1 MATSCFTFVDGVLG
15 IGYFVKDKFCP
26 RLLSLGVVLHEDTLE
41 DSAVSE
47 ELLDLEFPGMLVS
60 SDELWV
66 QVGCLLRDGTELEG
80 LGTSFAFKFSFAFA
94 FALGLELL
102 DGDRLSLDDNRL
114 LCGID
119 K

>member
-1 MATSCFTFVDGVLG
+1 MGASSFAFVDDVLG
-15 IGYFVKDKFCP
+15 IGYFVKYKFCP
-26 RLLSLGVVLHEDTLE
+26 RLLCLGVILNQDTLE
-41 DSAVSE
+41 DPSAFEV
-47 ELLDLEFPGMLVS
+47 LLDLEFPGMLVS

-80 LGTSFAFKFSFAFA
+80 LGASFAFA